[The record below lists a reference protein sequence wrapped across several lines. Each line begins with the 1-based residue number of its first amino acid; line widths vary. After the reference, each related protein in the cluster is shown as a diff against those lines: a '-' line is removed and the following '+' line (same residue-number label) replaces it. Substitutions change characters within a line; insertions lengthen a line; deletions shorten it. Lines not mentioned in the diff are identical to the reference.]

1 MESSARPGEGAFS
14 RAVTYTYLVY
24 FRDHFNTSCLNFYI
38 SQEILLKCT
47 ILKIFKSH
55 VIIIWSQG
63 RVILSSVVLMSPPLH
78 MFMTELLIQWE
89 LYWHLGFKNW
99 RKQFSREEGG
109 RPLPVCAR
117 PLPGWHVHTQGC
129 KGAEVRCGRCPGS
142 KVKRPSWLC
151 FCNQCMKALH
161 LFSPRVLPFLLPSFS
176 FLFYSSF
183 LPGLFWRSS
192 FLRFSCLSTSFLP
205 PNSIFLSQP
214 SPTPPFSSTAPYFVV
229 QQCVCSPWRP
239 FELLST
245 DHLPIKKVPTIAGSS
260 TRVTSPTQDLAPWVR
275 PHQRPPKQTTVAWN
289 ILIYYNTILCY
300 ISSVKI
306 KKNPQTSLHCRL
318 VLCQPHNSF
327 LK

>member
-1 MESSARPGEGAFS
+1 
-14 RAVTYTYLVY
+14 
-24 FRDHFNTSCLNFYI
+24 
-38 SQEILLKCT
+38 
-47 ILKIFKSH
+47 
-55 VIIIWSQG
+55 
-63 RVILSSVVLMSPPLH
+63 MSPPLH
-78 MFMTELLIQWE
+78 VFMTELLIQWE
-89 LYWHLGFKNW
+89 LYWHLGFENW

-129 KGAEVRCGRCPGS
+129 KEQRSDVGGVQGQRWRGPAGCVFVTNVWKHSTFFPLVSFLSCFLLS
-142 KVKRPSWLC
+142 PSS
-151 FCNQCMKALH
+151 FI
-161 LFSPRVLPFLLPSFS
+161 LPSF
-176 FLFYSSF
+176 LAYLGVLLSSASPN
-183 LPGLFWRSS
+183 L
-192 FLRFSCLSTSFLP
+192 

-275 PHQRPPKQTTVAWN
+275 PHQKPPKQTTVAWN
-289 ILIYYNTILCY
+289 ILIYYNTKLCY

-306 KKNPQTSLHCRL
+306 KKNPRTSLHRRL